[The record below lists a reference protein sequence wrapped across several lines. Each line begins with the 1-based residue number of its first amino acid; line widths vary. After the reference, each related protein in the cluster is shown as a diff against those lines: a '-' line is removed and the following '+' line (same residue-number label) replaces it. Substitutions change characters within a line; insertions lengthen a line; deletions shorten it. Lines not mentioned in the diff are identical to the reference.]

1 MDLVNLKPHMAGQK
15 VQVNGRVYQIDPHGV
30 LKGIPDADAQ
40 KLLKGKSWESYDPAT
55 VEARKAAAKKKGGIT
70 LIDAKGERLGKTATV
85 PEEDFLALKDAYDRL
100 LAEFQSRSAEYVGM
114 GQRLQEA
121 ENELLRLK
129 GSDMAQVV
137 PPPEAVIVPPPPLSE
152 PVTPPQASDLLAQVE
167 GGGEETEGDD
177 EEEEEAEEED
187 EWPDP
192 KESMPKPYLQQ
203 MADAYGVTY
212 EESHTKAELV
222 KMISAAMYE

>member
-121 ENELLRLK
+121 ENALARLR
-129 GSDMAQVV
+129 AAT
-137 PPPEAVIVPPPPLSE
+137 PETATPDAVIVPPPPPPLSE
-152 PVTPPQASDLLAQVE
+152 PATTPPQASDLLAQVKGDE
-167 GGGEETEGDD
+167 AEDGEEGD
-177 EEEEEAEEED
+177 EEEED

-203 MADAYGVTY
+203 MADAYGVVY

-222 KMISAAMYE
+222 KMISSAMYE